1 MHEHFSIVTRAS
13 KLSSNIYFVGAFT
26 SVKKFID
33 TAVNVAKR
41 DAYFIYEK
49 VLNTDIQA
57 KMEEAKKAMDKIDPK
72 DTPFIAAALSMQF
85 DVWSSLLT
93 PFCCS
98 ISNFKINR
106 RPLCNPN
113 IAVLLSPLT
122 YILAL

>member
-1 MHEHFSIVTRAS
+1 MHEIIEKAQITEEQFNSLMGMLFKKINIVPD
-13 KLSSNIYFVGAFT
+13 I
-26 SVKKFID
+26 
-33 TAVNVAKR
+33 
-41 DAYFIYEK
+41 E
-49 VLNTDIQA
+49 IQA